1 MIIVQLSRGS
11 SSFTVGTST
20 VMGGCGPKALTWN
33 QITFPMFPH
42 PQLNIRGSRG
52 HKNALRTFALSTLL
66 INFSLSSPSDVKLKS
81 TKKKK
86 TFWILWNSISTYF
99 LNQGFFFFF
108 FFLFSPPWVL
118 GVYGFTLEQNSWTTD
133 THKSDSMQHRHINS
147 YKLNCTE
154 ALSYWGRF
162 KKTSFSPPLALALFT
177 LHAFGWNMGGKIIE
191 SIVIY

>member
-20 VMGGCGPKALTWN
+20 VTGGCCPKALTWD
-33 QITFPMFPH
+33 QITFPTFPH
-42 PQLNIRGSRG
+42 PQLTIRRSRAY
-52 HKNALRTFALSTLL
+52 KRALRTFTLST
-66 INFSLSSPSDVKLKS
+66 FSIDFPLFSSSNVKLKS
-81 TKKKK
+81 
-86 TFWILWNSISTYF
+86 FRILWNSISAYF
-99 LNQGFFFFF
+99 LNWLCFFV
-108 FFLFSPPWVL
+108 LFSPPWVL

-162 KKTSFSPPLALALFT
+162 KKTSFSPPLVLALFT
-177 LHAFGWNMGGKIIE
+177 LHALGWNMEGKIIE
-191 SIVIY
+191 SKVIY